1 MSRKDLTD
9 AYIQK
14 YPYPRRRLI
23 RRILQGLIIV
33 ASAALTEYH
42 IEGKENLPKD
52 GPLLIVGNHFHF
64 LDSIGPIRSTNYLIE
79 FINDLEMPNAPAS
92 MRFLPS
98 LWGTLKILQGSPNL
112 ESMRAAEAILTQG
125 GVLGI
130 FPEGHVHPAPLG
142 KPLPGAAFLALRSGA
157 PILPI
162 STYSEDSW
170 DLFGTLRKKKRRARV
185 ISRIGKPF
193 GPLANGS
200 LSKVPLRE
208 EVKAAGW
215 EIMSHIAELLPHHAR
230 GIYAQPRE
238 ETYA

>member
-1 MSRKDLTD
+1 MSSKEIINT
-9 AYIQK
+9 YIKK
-14 YPYPRRRLI
+14 YPYPRRRVI
-23 RRILQGLIIV
+23 RRFLQRLLSI
-33 ASAALTEYH
+33 AATALTDYH
-42 IEGKENLPKD
+42 IEGQENLPKE

-64 LDSIGPIRSTNYLIE
+64 LDSIGPLRSTNYLLE
-79 FINDLEMPNAPAS
+79 FINDLEMPNAPPS

-112 ESMRAAEAILTQG
+112 ESLRAAEAILTQG

-142 KPLPGAAFLALRSGA
+142 KPLPGAAYLALRSGA

-162 STYSEDSW
+162 STYSSDNW
-170 DLFGTLRKKKRRARV
+170 DLFGTLHNKKRRAQV

-193 GPLANGS
+193 GPLAEGS

-208 EVKAAGW
+208 EVRAAGW
-215 EIMSHIAELLPHHAR
+215 EIMSHIAELLPAHAR
-230 GIYAQPRE
+230 GIYAQP
-238 ETYA
+238 